1 MNRRTTFMLAGVA
14 LFAYAIAAF
23 PEFGLAPAFGQT
35 VAPAVGPA
43 SVTQSTASV
52 PDLSGIWSRPYF
64 GVEPPPSGPGPVM
77 ARPGNRGRIVGDHT
91 NPILK
96 PHAAEVV
103 KKHGEIEVGGVA
115 VPNPRNQCWPEGL
128 PFIFTDAGMQ
138 ILQQPNAVTIVYDHD
153 HQVRRVRLNEAHPA
167 QVTPSW
173 YGNSV
178 GHWEGDT
185 LLIDTVGIKVGPLSM
200 LDMFGTPHSSA
211 LHVVERYSLIEYQAA
226 LEVQERTLKTRPS
239 FPETPPPG
247 GDAGL
252 HVDPDYKGRGLQL
265 QFTVE
270 DQGVFTTPW
279 SATVTYRRGVNW
291 RGSQEWPE
299 VVCAENV
306 REYYDAKDTAVPHA
320 DKPDF

>member
-1 MNRRTTFMLAGVA
+1 M
-14 LFAYAIAAF
+14 
-23 PEFGLAPAFGQT
+23 AP
-35 VAPAVGPA
+35 
-43 SVTQSTASV
+43 V

-64 GVEPPPSGPGPVM
+64 GIEPPLSGPGPVM
-77 ARPGNRGRIVGDHT
+77 ARPGNRGRTVGDHT

-96 PHAAEVV
+96 PHAAEAVR
-103 KKHGEIEVGGVA
+103 KQGEIEVSGFA

-128 PFIFTDAGMQ
+128 PFIFTDTGMQ
-138 ILQQPNAVTIVYDHD
+138 ILQQPNKITILYDHD
-153 HQVRRVRLNEAHPA
+153 HQVRHVYLHEAHPA

-178 GHWEGDT
+178 GHWEGDA
-185 LLIDTVGIKVGPLSM
+185 LVIDTVGIKIGPFPM
-200 LDMFGTPHSSA
+200 LDMFGTPQSAA

-226 LEVQERTLKTRPS
+226 TEIQERTLKTRPS

-252 HVDPDYKGRGLQL
+252 HIDADYKGKGLQIEL
-265 QFTVE
+265 TVE
-270 DQGVFTTPW
+270 DEGVFTKPW

-291 RGSQEWPE
+291 LGSQEWPE
-299 VVCAENV
+299 TVCAEN
-306 REYYDAKDTAVPHA
+306 RHEYYAAKDTAVPHA

>member
-1 MNRRTTFMLAGVA
+1 MNRRTTFMPISVA
-14 LFAYAIAAF
+14 LFAHAVA
-23 PEFGLAPAFGQT
+23 APALGQT
-35 VAPAVGPA
+35 VAPAVGPV
-43 SVTQSTASV
+43 SVTQSTVSA

-64 GVEPPPSGPGPVM
+64 GVEPPLSGPGPVM
-77 ARPGNRGRIVGDHT
+77 ARPGNRGRVVGDYT

-96 PHAAEVV
+96 PHAAEAV
-103 KKHGEIEVGGVA
+103 KKHGEVEVSGVA

-138 ILQQPNAVTIVYDHD
+138 VIQQPNKVTIIYDHD
-153 HQVRRVRLNEAHPA
+153 HQVRRVRLNGAHPA

-185 LLIDTVGIKVGPLSM
+185 LVIDTVGIKVGPLSM

-226 LEVQERTLKTRPS
+226 VEAQERTLKTRPS

-252 HVDPDYKGRGLQL
+252 HVDPDYKG
-265 QFTVE
+265 
-270 DQGVFTTPW
+270 
-279 SATVTYRRGVNW
+279 
-291 RGSQEWPE
+291 
-299 VVCAENV
+299 
-306 REYYDAKDTAVPHA
+306 K
-320 DKPDF
+320 